1 MIFLRSRWILTV
13 TLMLL
18 AVLVSAAASAASN
31 LTLTFVD
38 GTDQLSVS
46 ITGDTTRVNP
56 LPSCLSSPTA
66 LERCDFTVTP
76 PSADAFVV
84 SQSLPALTDVTMDT
98 ITSRNTVLEL
108 PCLDPPTCPES
119 DELFVFFSRT
129 PPLFRVTSYSG
140 TFFSDT
146 EPDFP
151 SCGSVSAPCNFIETG
166 SVQLMGLITW
176 SDGTVDTI
184 NFCSDVE
191 SQTSSCSPSSLVP
204 EPSTMMLLGVGL
216 LGLVGVTWRR
226 QRRK

>member
-13 TLMLL
+13 TLVLL

-46 ITGDTTRVNP
+46 ITGDTTRANP
-56 LPSCLSSPTA
+56 LPSCL
-66 LERCDFTVTP
+66 LERCNFTVTP

-84 SQSLPALTDVTMDT
+84 SQSLPALTDVTMST

-108 PCLDPPTCPES
+108 PCPDPPTCPES
-119 DELFVFFSRT
+119 DELTVFFSRT
-129 PPLFRVTSYSG
+129 PPLFLVTSYSG

-146 EPDFP
+146 EPALP
-151 SCGSVSAPCNFIETG
+151 TCGSVSAPCNFLETG

-191 SQTSSCSPSSLVP
+191 SQTPSCSPSSSVP
-204 EPSTMMLLGVGL
+204 EPSTVMLLGVGL
-216 LGLVGVTWRR
+216 LELAGVTWRR
-226 QRRK
+226 HRRK